1 MNNIQPNHIPR
12 LATEDEL
19 EGIVKFIAQELFF
32 TVDVT
37 AQLEEAY
44 VSAFD
49 NVILG
54 GIEYPVMVSVI
65 WAPGEAEAFVKMED
79 GSFVSFTL
87 LES

>member
-1 MNNIQPNHIPR
+1 VNNSHIPR
-12 LATEDEL
+12 LATEEEK
-19 EGIVKFIAQELFF
+19 EGVINFISNELFF

-49 NVILG
+49 NVTLG

-65 WAPGEAEAFVKMED
+65 WAPGEAEAFVKVED
-79 GSFVSFTL
+79 GSYVSFSL